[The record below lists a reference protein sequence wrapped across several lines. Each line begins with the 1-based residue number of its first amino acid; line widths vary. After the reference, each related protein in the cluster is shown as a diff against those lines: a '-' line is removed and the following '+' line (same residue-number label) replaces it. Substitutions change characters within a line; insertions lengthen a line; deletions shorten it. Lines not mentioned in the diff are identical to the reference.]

1 MLGTIVNAVSI
12 IVGAFLGLIIK
23 GRFNKRLQDI
33 TNQATSL
40 AVIIVGLST
49 AFKRMLF
56 EPCNSVLF
64 VASLVIGGIIGTLI
78 DIEGKMKKI
87 GDFIESKCKGG
98 EGAISKSFVAASI
111 LYCTGSMAI
120 MGSIESGINHDYA
133 ILFTKSIMDG
143 FYSVIFASTLGIG
156 VAFSAVS
163 VFLYQGT
170 ITILAG
176 FAQPYLTGDIMREIS
191 LVGGILIAGI
201 GIDML
206 GIRKINVGNLLP
218 AVVVPVIYYGIIYL
232 INWFNYK

>member
-1 MLGTIVNAVSI
+1 MWRGCI
-12 IVGAFLGLIIK
+12 F
-23 GRFNKRLQDI
+23 
-33 TNQATSL
+33 
-40 AVIIVGLST
+40 
-49 AFKRMLF
+49 
-56 EPCNSVLF
+56 
-64 VASLVIGGIIGTLI
+64 
-78 DIEGKMKKI
+78 
-87 GDFIESKCKGG
+87 
-98 EGAISKSFVAASI
+98 KSFVAASI

-143 FYSVIFASTLGIG
+143 IYSVIFASTLGIG

-163 VFLYQGT
+163 VFLYQGA

-191 LVGGILIAGI
+191 IVGGILIAGI

-218 AVVVPVIYYGIIYL
+218 AVFVPVVYYVFIYL
-232 INWFNYK
+232 FN

>member
-1 MLGTIVNAVSI
+1 MFGTIVNTAAI

-23 GRFNKRLQDI
+23 GKFNKRFQDI

-49 AFKRMLF
+49 TFKRMLF

-64 VASLVIGGIIGTLI
+64 VVSLVVGGIIGTLI
-78 DIEGKMKKI
+78 GVESKMKKI
-87 GDFIESKCKGG
+87 GDFIESRCKGG
-98 EGAISKSFVAASI
+98 EDAISKSFVAASI

-143 FYSVIFASTLGIG
+143 IYSVIFASTLGIG

-163 VFLYQGT
+163 VFLYQGA

-191 LVGGILIAGI
+191 IVGGILIAGI

-218 AVVVPVIYYGIIYL
+218 AVFVPVVYYIFIYL
-232 INWFNYK
+232 FN